1 MSQKKIDEERRII
14 ENAKSSINLMSR
26 QAAECKAEL
35 ETVRELLEKEAFE
48 LDLRNENS
56 INLDK
61 E

>member
-1 MSQKKIDEERRII
+1 
-14 ENAKSSINLMSR
+14 MSR